1 MVGLSSVNAA
11 SDGKWTVT
19 QISCHAGEILT
30 HLAHLTSFGVKIDV
44 DEDEK
49 HSPDAVSCFSPSQT
63 NVRDSQFT
71 KNKPKCMRP
80 I

>member
-30 HLAHLTSFGVKIDV
+30 ITGLTNTLGSFSFIW
-44 DEDEK
+44 
-49 HSPDAVSCFSPSQT
+49 S
-63 NVRDSQFT
+63 
-71 KNKPKCMRP
+71 KN
-80 I
+80 